1 MKKVLLTSTALVM
14 TAGIA
19 AAEMSMSAS
28 AKLTY
33 GNFGTGHSRAGDANV
48 NAAPSGAAV
57 PDATWNSEA
66 DLDIAGSAVA
76 EHFLILLLWN

>member
-33 GNFGTGHSRAGDANV
+33 GNFGTGTYR
-48 NAAPSGAAV
+48 
-57 PDATWNSEA
+57 
-66 DLDIAGSAVA
+66 SAVRQVLA
-76 EHFLILLLWN
+76 QTQHGKVKQT

>member
-19 AAEMSMSAS
+19 AAEMSMSAG

-33 GNFGTGHSRAGDANV
+33 GNFGTG
-48 NAAPSGAAV
+48 
-57 PDATWNSEA
+57 
-66 DLDIAGSAVA
+66 DLS
-76 EHFLILLLWN
+76 LIHI